1 MSFGSGDLFLNSA
14 NVNNEVASVAIFKS
28 AVLNSSVIQSVSCKT
43 DSGNKTSL
51 VKTIT
56 GEIESSSTPITC
68 KSGSDTIKWT
78 FSSCGSYL
86 PSITTTSVSSK
97 HTVAIAPCASKCG
110 LSSISAANGITMFVV
125 DFVQKK
131 PAPTIHSI
139 TFNSSKSEIVA
150 DVVLSAPGSIYCSVF
165 PLSYVPPSADLV
177 VMNGDVATTSKTNST
192 RLAISNL
199 QASSNYSFYCVT
211 YSVGGVPML
220 YDAMLSA
227 KKVVSTPCCKSV
239 VAQLLLIS
247 FMQGSSEQNALRLS
261 IDSPPS
267 VDTTIY
273 LNVTSAS
280 TPTTT
285 TSPFFPKFVVFKAG
299 VMKSTVVSFQA
310 AAVGRYVLDFE
321 LAGTKALSEIKIT
334 YPRGQVFD
342 VTEADK
348 ELPPPQF
355 LSAEFS
361 QTGAFVT
368 VKFIAPT
375 NKARL
380 SSSFACNLL
389 LRFNGTRIFFSLI
402 YTI

>member
-1 MSFGSGDLFLNSA
+1 MFPECG
-14 NVNNEVASVAIFKS
+14 I
-28 AVLNSSVIQSVSCKT
+28 
-43 DSGNKTSL
+43 
-51 VKTIT
+51 
-56 GEIESSSTPITC
+56 SSTTA
-68 KSGSDTIKWT
+68 SD
-78 FSSCGSYL
+78 
-86 PSITTTSVSSK
+86 
-97 HTVAIAPCASKCG
+97 
-110 LSSISAANGITMFVV
+110 GITVLV
-125 DFVQKK
+125 ADFVQKV
-131 PAPTIHSI
+131 PAPSI
-139 TFNSSKSEIVA
+139 QNLAFSSSKSKIVA
-150 DVVLSAPGSIYCSVF
+150 DVILSAPGSVYCSVF
-165 PLSYVPPSADLV
+165 PLSYVPSSVDLV
-177 VMNGDVATTSKTNST
+177 VMGGNVATTSAANSARVT
-192 RLAISNL
+192 ISNL
-199 QASSNYSFYCVT
+199 QASSTFSLYCVT
-211 YSVGGVPML
+211 YSVGGVKMA
-220 YDAMLSA
+220 YDAMLST

-239 VAQLLLIS
+239 VAQLLLTS
-247 FMQGSSEQNALRLS
+247 FVQGSSEQNALRLS

-334 YPRGQVFD
+334 YPRGYID